1 MSMEVC
7 VLASGSCGNC
17 TVVRTPAGVL
27 LIDAGIGPRTAARR
41 LDETGVA
48 VRDISAVCLT
58 HLDHDHFTPTWAGAL
73 RDQDARVFCH
83 AARAMELDELC
94 NGRLSRCI
102 EGFVGPFEPLP
113 GLRVHPIALAHDW
126 DGSHGFVLEGFGCRI
141 GYATDLGRVP
151 PILIEHFAPLDLLA
165 LESNYD
171 RQMQLDSPRPWF
183 LKDRIM
189 SGRGHL
195 SNDQAFS
202 AIGQILDHH
211 EKCGVG
217 LPNHIVLLH
226 RSLECN
232 CPHKVRR
239 LFSRDRR
246 VAPRLT
252 LAEQFERSP
261 WLRTRR
267 TASLVGEQLE
277 LAWG

>member
-7 VLASGSCGNC
+7 VLASGSWGNC

-41 LDETGVA
+41 LGGTGVA
-48 VRDISAVCLT
+48 VTDVSAVCLT
-58 HLDHDHFTPTWAGAL
+58 HLDHDHFTPTWARTL
-73 RDQDARVFCH
+73 REQEARVFCH
-83 AARAMELDELC
+83 AARTADLDELC
-94 NGRLSRCI
+94 NGRLSQCI

-113 GLRVHPIALAHDW
+113 GVRVCPIALAHDR
-126 DGSHGFVLEGFGCRI
+126 DGSYGFVLEGYGCRI

-151 PILIEHFAPLDLLA
+151 SVMIEQFVGLDLLA

-183 LKDRIM
+183 LKNRIM
-189 SGRGHL
+189 GGRGHL
-195 SNDQAFS
+195 SNEQAFS
-202 AIGQILDHH
+202 AVGEILHRH
-211 EKCGVG
+211 EQCGVG
-217 LPNHIVLLH
+217 LPAHIVLLH

-232 CPHKVRR
+232 CPEKLRR

-246 VAPRLT
+246 VASRLT

-261 WLRTRR
+261 WLRARR
-267 TASLVGEQLE
+267 LASLVGEQLE